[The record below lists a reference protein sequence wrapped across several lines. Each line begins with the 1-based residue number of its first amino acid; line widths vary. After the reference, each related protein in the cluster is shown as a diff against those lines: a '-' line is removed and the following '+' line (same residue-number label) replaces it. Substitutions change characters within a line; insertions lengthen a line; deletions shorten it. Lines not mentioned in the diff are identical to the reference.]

1 MINPTRRSFLA
12 QTPIAAASLS
22 LVPIAPVVAS
32 VGRPPGSARSALST
46 ESTEPIVIHV
56 NDIATGAMTLF
67 VGAREIVLR
76 NPRIIA
82 CLKEAVG

>member
-1 MINPTRRSFLA
+1 MTNPTRRSFLA

-22 LVPIAPVVAS
+22 LAPIVPALAS
-32 VGRPPGSARSALST
+32 AARAPGSARSALST

-67 VGAREIVLR
+67 IGAREIVLR
-76 NPRIIA
+76 DPRIIA